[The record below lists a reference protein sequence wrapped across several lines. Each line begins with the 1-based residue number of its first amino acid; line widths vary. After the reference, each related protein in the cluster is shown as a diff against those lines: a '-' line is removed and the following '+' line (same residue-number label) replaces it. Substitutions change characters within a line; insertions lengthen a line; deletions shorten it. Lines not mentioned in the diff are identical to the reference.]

1 MLELDYYEIRNITK
15 KALYVDFNNKNF
27 MKSMKKQDPPQTI
40 SRIQINF
47 ECGYQEIA
55 HEGNAHVLYG
65 LIKVLD
71 IIQLSCP

>member
-1 MLELDYYEIRNITK
+1 
-15 KALYVDFNNKNF
+15 
-27 MKSMKKQDPPQTI
+27 MKKQEPPQTI

-47 ECGYQEIA
+47 ESGYQGIA
-55 HEGNAHVLYG
+55 HEGTAHALYG